1 MQTESIDWQRRMLN
15 MRARTSSV
23 GQLSLMGMV
32 LLAIVVAFSWLV
44 AASTIGQPL
53 SRFGGVVLI
62 VCSGWAVLRYAV
74 GLIMAEMPGL
84 RSSLADL
91 AADAAAQESHLRAQ
105 NSLDSNLDLLRETLY
120 GYGEPKQSD
129 GCLFFGNRQIN
140 GDFEAVDQVKARFGG
155 SATVFLGDERVAT
168 NVQSPDGSRAIGT
181 RLAPGKTRDIV
192 LGEGKV
198 FLGET
203 QVLGQ
208 PHFTIYEP
216 IVSDGRVIGILYV
229 GVKKVVDQP
238 TAAPDKTVDTLS
250 AMVTSV
256 ESIRK
261 AMHAQAEAGK
271 QAVAQR
277 QSADNARRR
286 SEIGRQAAGV
296 IQRRAIA
303 SLTNGLERLAGGD
316 LMFRLEDP
324 FTTEYEK
331 LRIDFNCAIDKLRE
345 TISVVASTAES
356 IRLGTEEITQAADD
370 LSHRTERQA
379 ATLEQTA
386 TALNQITAT
395 VKRTAEGAAV
405 ARQIVSTAKTNS
417 GHMSQ
422 IVGSAVEA
430 MNRIDK
436 SSDEI
441 AQIISIIDEIAFQTN
456 LLALNAGVEAARA
469 GESGRGFAVVAS
481 EVRALAQRSAS
492 AAKEIKTL
500 ITDSTQQVEQ
510 GVALVAETGSALDQL
525 VSHVGEID
533 GIVSKIAA
541 SAQEQAAGLQQVN
554 MAVNRM
560 DQVTQQNAAMVEQS
574 TAASRILADDTHS
587 LSDLIARFVLEE
599 RVSRG
604 AENHPKRQ
612 AHHRST
618 IVPVKVPGR
627 SETRIAS

>member
-44 AASTIGQPL
+44 AASTMGQPL

-120 GYGEPKQSD
+120 GYGEPKQSG

-554 MAVNRM
+554 MAVNQM

-587 LSDLIARFVLEE
+587 LSDLIARFALEE

-618 IVPVKVPGR
+618 IVPIKVPRR
-627 SETRIAS
+627 SAARIAS